1 MHQPCNPPRPR
12 RQLLALGLAALAAG
26 TGLPAQ
32 AAPTVSL
39 AGILGAKALLVID
52 GQTRALR
59 PGDTATGGVKMV
71 SVGQDEAVVEID
83 GQRTTLRLGEAP
95 SLVGP
100 GSGKGRRVVLMSD
113 SSGHFRPDG
122 TINGLRVQ
130 FIVDTGAT
138 SVAIGQPEAE
148 RLALPYRDGRPVVV
162 STANG
167 QARAWGLQLESVRV
181 GDVEV
186 KGVDAVVVPQPMPYV
201 LLGNS
206 FLNRFQMT
214 RTGDNMIL
222 DRRF

>member
-1 MHQPCNPPRPR
+1 MLHPCNQPRSR
-12 RQLLALGLAALAAG
+12 RGLLALGMAALAAG
-26 TGLPAQ
+26 NGLQAQ

-52 GQTRALR
+52 GQTRALG
-59 PGDTATGGVKMV
+59 PGDSATGGLKMV
-71 SVGQDEAVVEID
+71 SVGHDEAVVEID
-83 GQRTTLRLGEAP
+83 GQRITLRLGEAP
-95 SLVGP
+95 ALVGP
-100 GSGKGRRVVLMSD
+100 GAGKGRRIVLMSD
-113 SSGHFRPDG
+113 SSGHFRPEG
-122 TINGLRVQ
+122 SINGLRVQ

-167 QARAWGLQLESVRV
+167 QARAWGLRLESVRV
-181 GDVEV
+181 ADVEV
-186 KGVDAVVVPQPMPYV
+186 KGVDAVVVPQAMPFV

-214 RTGDNMIL
+214 RTGENMVL
-222 DRRF
+222 ERRF